1 MYSKWWE
8 LLLQVYEIFFYN
20 WPMITIHIL
29 QYCTV
34 YMYIYIYIYI
44 INSKANLIKTL
55 SLIYL
60 TDLTT
65 LLAFI
70 KLFN

>member
-1 MYSKWWE
+1 MG
-8 LLLQVYEIFFYN
+8 
-20 WPMITIHIL
+20 ITIASLWNNFL
-29 QYCTV
+29 QLTDDHYSYITV
-34 YMYIYIYIYI
+34 LYSVTCIYIYI